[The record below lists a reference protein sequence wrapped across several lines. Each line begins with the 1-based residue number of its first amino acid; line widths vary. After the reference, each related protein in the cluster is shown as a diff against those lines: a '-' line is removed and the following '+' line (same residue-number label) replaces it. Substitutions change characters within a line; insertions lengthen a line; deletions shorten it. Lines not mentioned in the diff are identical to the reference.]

1 MLPSVSLDYPLS
13 INSAGFGD
21 YGSKPLH
28 LFDAVTAARAMFVQ
42 TPAKAWRG
50 KTNKDYKAI
59 SCEV

>member
-1 MLPSVSLDYPLS
+1 M
-13 INSAGFGD
+13 NSAGFGD

-28 LFDAVTAARAMFVQ
+28 LFDAVTAAKAMFVR

-50 KTNKDYKAI
+50 KTNKNYKAN